1 MVLIIL
7 SLHCNKCFCIIK
19 CQHAEHPSWP
29 GCHFTIA
36 MNGTAQQAE
45 LKVFFLIDISH
56 GLYFGMVPEM
66 SSW

>member
-19 CQHAEHPSWP
+19 RQHAEHLSWP

-45 LKVFFLIDISH
+45 LKVVFLN
-56 GLYFGMVPEM
+56 
-66 SSW
+66 